1 MGGPGSG
8 GYKNK
13 PGDTETHSAWDI
25 IPQDPDGTQVN
36 VVVLDAPFQNI
47 VQSNMRSRNSP
58 RYDASTVE
66 GRWLS
71 TPRASG
77 CIC

>member
-25 IPQDPDGTQVN
+25 IPQDPDGSQVN
-36 VVVLDAPFQNI
+36 VVAPCVLRTGSRPDY
-47 VQSNMRSRNSP
+47 RS
-58 RYDASTVE
+58 
-66 GRWLS
+66 
-71 TPRASG
+71 
-77 CIC
+77 